1 MSRLLG
7 ALMVALASL
16 TACATP
22 APSGRIIPLVPGY
35 PLSAESIGAE
45 PGEELTWVNGDP
57 ARGEV
62 KIEFDRVSTMPAV
75 SSKSGVYTARFGAAG
90 TYPYTVTGLSRGGV
104 ELVPRRGEV
113 VVRERPVPAAPG
125 AVRPEAAAPGRP
137 PAPAAPRPSSD
148 APPVGADISR
158 LKSGA
163 EVSLAYHYQPEHGI
177 VLKVER
183 GAAAPSSLRPGSQV
197 VLAVTYTIIA
207 PPEVPPL
214 VVKET
219 RTIRFGDQD
228 LQRLEKTVTVAP
240 GTYSSEQ
247 RLTVPPDAAE
257 GPYTVTMTIELP
269 SAARIRGQVSSG
281 FSVRLP

>member
-1 MSRLLG
+1 MSQRLG
-7 ALMVALASL
+7 ALVLVLSSLA
-16 TACATP
+16 ACATP

-35 PLSAESIGAE
+35 PLSADSISAE
-45 PGEELTWVNGDP
+45 PGEQLTWVNGDP
-57 ARGEV
+57 ARGQI
-62 KIEFDRVSTMPAV
+62 KIEFDRVSSMPEV

-90 TYPYTVTGLSRGGV
+90 TYPYTVTGLGRTGI

-113 VVRERPVPAAPG
+113 VVRERPAAAVPGVARPEGAAP
-125 AVRPEAAAPGRP
+125 ARP
-137 PAPAAPRPSSD
+137 PGAPTPRPALD
-148 APPVGADISR
+148 APPVGTDISR
-158 LKSGA
+158 LKNSA

-183 GAAAPSSLRPGSQV
+183 GTAAPTSLRPGSQV

-214 VVKET
+214 LVKES

-228 LQRLEKTVTVAP
+228 LRRLEKTVTLAP

-257 GPYTVTMTIELP
+257 GPYTVTTTIEIP
-269 SAARIRGQVSSG
+269 TAARIRGQVSSV